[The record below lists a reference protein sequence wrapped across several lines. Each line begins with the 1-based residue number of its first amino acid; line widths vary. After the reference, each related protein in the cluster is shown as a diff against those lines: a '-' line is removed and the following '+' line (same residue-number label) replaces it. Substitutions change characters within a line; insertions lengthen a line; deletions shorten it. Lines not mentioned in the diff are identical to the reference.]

1 MNIAQCNSIKPY
13 MIELV
18 HTLIEWVHGFIE

>member
-18 HTLIEWVHGFIE
+18 HTLIEWAHGFIE

>member
-13 MIELV
+13 IIELV
-18 HTLIEWVHGFIE
+18 HILIEWVHGFIE

>member
-1 MNIAQCNSIKPY
+1 MNIAQWNSIKPY